1 MALGSRDKAER
12 VTFLKQLIHMNER
25 NGSHAFFRPT
35 FNKHIS
41 EKERKMHVG
50 VVTTPVVFNV
60 RHLVYTFVIVGLRQF
75 SDKLDAHEHE
85 EHDLSRL
92 TFFEKRKTPS
102 AHRALMNIGSI
113 ESLDVI
119 CQRSASLSTFLHS
132 QNIVTQIL
140 ELLLFP
146 HFLRHLQ
153 RFPRPY
159 AMRHCFSNNRKSKW
173 GT

>member
-1 MALGSRDKAER
+1 MGLGSRDKAER

-25 NGSHAFFRPT
+25 NSSHAFFRPT

-60 RHLVYTFVIVGLRQF
+60 RHLVVVIRLHCHCRCAITELMGLPSDGLRQF
-75 SDKLDAHEHE
+75 SDKLDAREHE

-113 ESLDVI
+113 ESLDVVKLFAGFFK
-119 CQRSASLSTFLHS
+119 QNHSLK
-132 QNIVTQIL
+132 NISPNYFYKILQPCFKNCYTQTG
-140 ELLLFP
+140 
-146 HFLRHLQ
+146 R
-153 RFPRPY
+153 
-159 AMRHCFSNNRKSKW
+159 
-173 GT
+173 T